1 MAVKPAWLPSIP
13 YPPARE
19 DGYWAPITS
28 TLDWCE
34 EVGEILAY
42 FLINETDET

>member
-1 MAVKPAWLPSIP
+1 MPSWLPSID
-13 YPPARE
+13 YPPARD

-34 EVGEILAY
+34 EVIPIHDLER
-42 FLINETDET
+42 ECR